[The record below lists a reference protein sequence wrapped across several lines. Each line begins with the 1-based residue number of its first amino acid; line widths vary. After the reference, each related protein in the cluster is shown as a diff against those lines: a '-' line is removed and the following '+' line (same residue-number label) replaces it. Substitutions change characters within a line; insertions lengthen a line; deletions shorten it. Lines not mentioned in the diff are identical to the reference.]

1 MEEIEKAAEEAQ
13 KIIDEK
19 EASNPEI
26 HKIMHI
32 VKKFIQSQRV
42 LCYGGTAINNL
53 LPKEKQFYDPK
64 KDIPDYDF
72 FSENP
77 QEHSIKLSD
86 ILVKAGIKNVEVKPG
101 VHLGTFKVFAEYN
114 GVADISFL
122 DKEIFEKLWKEK
134 ITKDNIHYVP
144 PNFLR
149 MSVYLELS
157 RPRGFVE
164 RWKKVYKRLKL
175 LNEEYPIICPENSK
189 KVHEENINSEI
200 KKQIETLLIKEKCI
214 LLGFNAS
221 SFQLK
226 NNNWT
231 LPLDILVEPEQEDE
245 IVKKLTEIFKGH
257 HKSFH
262 EYAELLPAHTDI
274 LKDNNLLVRVFQ
286 TNACHSYHESSNGL
300 RIGSI
305 PTLLNFFFSMLYSDS
320 DFIEHTSKDRVICTA
335 QKLIDAAD
343 NSNKRR
349 FDLLTP
355 IDCIGKQKGLID
367 MKKEKSDL
375 YEKLSSKKNSRA
387 FLKFFFSYNPKSRN
401 RFRGGGKDISKMF
414 PKKPGIDY
422 SKLKMTDE
430 GMYSITKDQDSQK
443 IIENIKKLTGSLKHK
458 TIADLTGNVGGD
470 TIRFGMNFK
479 KVDSYEINEE
489 NYKALKNNIEI
500 YDLKN
505 ISLHNGDST
514 KLFKHKVDVLYM
526 DPPWG
531 GPEYKDK
538 EKIDL
543 FIGDI
548 NIAEY
553 LKEILEKPWK
563 PFYIFI
569 KVPSNFN
576 LDSLIKLNIEKIQK
590 FKIRSYLLLGFK
602 T

>member
-1 MEEIEKAAEEAQ
+1 MEDIEKAADEAQ
-13 KIIDEK
+13 KIIDK
-19 EASNPEI
+19 QEASNPI
-26 HKIMHI
+26 ILKIMNI
-32 VKKFIQSQRV
+32 VKKFIKHERV

-53 LPKEKQFYDPK
+53 LPKEKQFYDVE

-77 QEHSIKLSD
+77 QKHSTELSD
-86 ILVKAGIKNVEVKPG
+86 ILIRNGIKNVEVKPG
-101 VHLGTFKVFAEYN
+101 IHLGTFKVFAEYN

-122 DKEIFEKLWKEK
+122 DKDIFKTLWKER
-134 ITKDNIHYVP
+134 ITKDTINYVP

-175 LNEEYPIICPENSK
+175 LNEEYPIKCNEDSK
-189 KVHEENINSEI
+189 KVHEENINPEI
-200 KKQIETLLIKEKCI
+200 KKQIENLLIKEKCI

-221 SFQLK
+221 SIQL
-226 NNNWT
+226 NNNEWY
-231 LPLDILVEPEQEDE
+231 LPLDVLVEPEQEDE
-245 IVKKLTEIFKGH
+245 VVKKLSGFFKGH

-274 LKDNNLLVRVFQ
+274 TKNNNLLVRVFQ
-286 TNACHSYHESSNGL
+286 TNACHSYHESSTGL

-305 PTLLNFFFSMLYSDS
+305 PTLLNFFFSMLYSDRE
-320 DFIEHTSKDRVICTA
+320 FIEHTSKDRIICTA
-335 QKLIDAAD
+335 QKLIDAAE

-349 FDLLTP
+349 FKLLTP

-375 YEKLSSKKNSRA
+375 YEKLSTRKNSRA
-387 FLKFFFSYNPKSRN
+387 FLKFFFSYTPKIKTH
-401 RFRGGGKDISKMF
+401 FTGGSKDISKMF

-422 SKLKMTDE
+422 SKLIMTDE
-430 GMYSITKDQDSQK
+430 GMYSITKNHDSQK
-443 IIENIKKLTGSLKHK
+443 IIDNMKKISGSLKTK

-479 KVDSYEINEE
+479 KVDSYEIDEE
-489 NYKALKNNIEI
+489 NYKALKNNVQI

-505 ISLHNGDST
+505 VSLHKCDST
-514 KLFKHKVDVLYM
+514 KSFNHKVDILYM

-531 GPEYKDK
+531 GPEYKEK
-538 EKIDL
+538 EKLDL
-543 FIGDI
+543 FLGDI
-548 NIAEY
+548 NIGDY
-553 LKEILEKPWK
+553 LSEILNKPWK
-563 PFYIFI
+563 PLYVFM

-576 LDSLIKLNIEKIQK
+576 LDSLMKLNVEKIYK
-590 FKIRSYLLLGFK
+590 FKIRGFLLLGFK